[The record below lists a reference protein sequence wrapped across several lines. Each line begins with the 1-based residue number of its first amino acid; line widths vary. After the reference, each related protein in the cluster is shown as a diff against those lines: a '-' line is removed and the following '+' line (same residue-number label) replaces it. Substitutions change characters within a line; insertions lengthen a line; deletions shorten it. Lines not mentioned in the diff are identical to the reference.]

1 MSVFLEALK
10 TATQKL
16 FYGPGEQRH
25 ELAIDPELLARFAQA
40 QTKFGS
46 QPKKAKKGAAK

>member
-10 TATQKL
+10 TAAQRL
-16 FYGPGEQRH
+16 FYGPDEQRH
-25 ELAIDPELLARFAQA
+25 ELAIDPELMARFTQA

-46 QPKKAKKGAAK
+46 QPKKAKTGTAK